1 MAAKRIHF
9 IGGGQMA
16 EAIIRALISKGP
28 YEAAQISVA
37 DVNEERSLYL
47 KHTYGVRAAV
57 SEAQEVLLAEAE
69 LIVIAVRPQDDL
81 AAVGRFISAH
91 AAGQAAVLSIVAGV
105 SIARL
110 GGYAG
115 AERPIIRVIPNTLTD
130 TGLGYSGAALNGFA
144 DKAQVDG
151 FLNAFGKVL
160 YLEEGQI
167 DIFTGYGVAGPNYVY
182 YFIESLADAGVLAG
196 LPREQA
202 WQVALENVEGAVA
215 MLRHSGKHP
224 RQLLDINNSPGGVG
238 IHALYELNNS
248 DFAAGLQRSV
258 KAAVKRTTELGQV
271 HS

>member
-16 EAIIRALISKGP
+16 EAIIRAVIGKGA
-28 YEAAQISVA
+28 YKAAQISVA
-37 DVNEERSLYL
+37 DVNEERNLYL
-47 KHTYGVRAAV
+47 KNTYGVHAAV
-57 SEAQEVLLAEAE
+57 SQAAE
-69 LIVIAVRPQDDL
+69 LGEADLIIIAVRPQDDL
-81 AAVGRFISAH
+81 AEVGRLIAEH

-144 DKAQVDG
+144 DKAQVDD

-160 YLEEGQI
+160 YLEEAQI

-224 RQLLDINNSPGGVG
+224 RQLLNINNSPGGVG

-271 HS
+271 HP